1 MVKKFITGSVTY
13 AIKGKDLLKRK
24 GYNAYVERKT
34 ETTSSSGCGYAIVV
48 RGNYLGAEELLRS
61 ASIKILEIE

>member
-24 GYNAYVERKT
+24 GYNAYVERKS
-34 ETTSSSGCGYAIVV
+34 ESASKGGCGYAIVV
-48 RGNYLGAEELLRS
+48 KGNALGAEEILRK
-61 ASIKILEIE
+61 AAIKILEIE

>member
-1 MVKKFITGSVTY
+1 MVKKFVTGSVTY

-24 GYNAYVERKT
+24 GYKAYVERRSENIHKG
-34 ETTSSSGCGYAIVV
+34 GCGYQIVV
-48 RGNYLGAEELLRS
+48 SGNFSGAEEILRA